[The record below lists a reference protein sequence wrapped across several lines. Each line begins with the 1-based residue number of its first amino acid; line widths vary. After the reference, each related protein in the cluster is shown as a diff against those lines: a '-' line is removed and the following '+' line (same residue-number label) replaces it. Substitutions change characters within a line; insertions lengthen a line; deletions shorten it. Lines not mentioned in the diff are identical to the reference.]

1 MNYSLNIFKQLSIP
15 IFLFLSLLLVCAPR
29 FDRNDFGPV
38 KYFVGEGFT
47 EDGLPFDAYQYITYT
62 KYFRGDLSA
71 QKKLENPFTYRPVAP
86 FIASFLPF
94 KPMTSINVLNVL
106 ALLVAIVFLN
116 QLLKFLKFKSSF
128 RLLGLILFIY
138 SFPTFYYGS
147 SGNIDSVLI
156 CCLMIGLYTL
166 LKKLWIL
173 LLIIIIIS
181 TGVKE
186 TSIVIVFVS
195 IVYILFKTSIQ
206 VSRKI
211 TLIVSCIVVYSSV
224 TIILRKLFG
233 TGSEY
238 IWLPE
243 IQAILENISRPK
255 TWLSFI
261 LTLGIPGFMSFF
273 HLKHLK
279 KYYHQT
285 SIKLILLFGFA
296 ISILLF
302 VLSIISAYADGRFI
316 WVSYPFTIPLSLYI
330 IMELQVRGKKYRSF
344 QKFGF
349 DRLKNNKK

>member
-1 MNYSLNIFKQLSIP
+1 
-15 IFLFLSLLLVCAPR
+15 
-29 FDRNDFGPV
+29 V

-71 QKKLENPFTYRPVAP
+71 HKKLENPFTYRPVAP

-94 KPMTSINVLNVL
+94 KPMTSINILNVL
-106 ALLVAIVFLN
+106 ALLVALIFLN

-128 RLLGLILFIY
+128 RFLGLILFIY

-156 CCLMIGLYTL
+156 CCLMIGLYVL
-166 LKKLWIL
+166 LKEQWTLFLIL
-173 LLIIIIIS
+173 LIIS

-186 TSIVIVFVS
+186 TSIVLVFVS
-195 IVYILFKTSIQ
+195 VVYILLKTSMQ

-211 TLIVSCIVVYSSV
+211 AIITSYVAVYASV
-224 TIILRKLFG
+224 TVIIRNLFG

-238 IWLPE
+238 IWLPG
-243 IQAILENISRPK
+243 IQKILENISRPK

-261 LTLGIPGFMSFF
+261 LTLGIPGFLSFF
-273 HLKHLK
+273 HLNHLK
-279 KYYHQT
+279 KYYNQK
-285 SIKLILLFGFA
+285 SIQLILLIGFA

-302 VLSIISAYADGRFI
+302 VFSIISAYSDGRFI
-316 WVSYPFTIPLSLYI
+316 WVSYPFTIPLALFI
-330 IMELQVRGKKYRSF
+330 ILELKSHGNIKIPGLGKK
-344 QKFGF
+344 
-349 DRLKNNKK
+349 L